1 MLSTKNE
8 QAQATRNIE
17 TEFLWEKKPK
27 QNSKPKQQIINK
39 IAHHQKKKTLNTHF
53 WIGLQTLFCERPLS
67 CLQRKEMYAEAVL
80 EIQTVDSKQLC
91 IFGL

>member
-27 QNSKPKQQIINK
+27 QNSKPKPQIINK
-39 IAHHQKKKTLNTHF
+39 IAHHQKKK
-53 WIGLQTLFCERPLS
+53 P
-67 CLQRKEMYAEAVL
+67 
-80 EIQTVDSKQLC
+80 
-91 IFGL
+91 